1 MDSYEGQAGGERA
14 AGGAAGDAG
23 EDISSEAKE
32 SGPGLLELSKP
43 SEFRLRALK
52 QQKYLTFNKGRARH
66 GIRCSVGFWAES
78 RRGRERDG
86 SRSLPAIVRYEECW
100 RAAAPA
106 LYWFRAAGTGVTGS
120 DCECGLSFFSGSGSP
135 CFLVQIFC
143 LPLFCVYRWLPSQR
157 PQLPFF
163 LALLLLLQ
171 EPFSHIN
178 YSASDKKFLFLIGFH
193 ATINGGATTIAVV
206 VVVAVLSSGHFS
218 ICLAGSIYG
227 TSWRASFILALASY
241 CRLADGEWR
250 MANAT

>member
-120 DCECGLSFFSGSGSP
+120 DCECGLSFSPARAPLVFWCKFSVCL
-135 CFLVQIFC
+135 CFAF
-143 LPLFCVYRWLPSQR
+143 
-157 PQLPFF
+157 
-163 LALLLLLQ
+163 
-171 EPFSHIN
+171 
-178 YSASDKKFLFLIGFH
+178 
-193 ATINGGATTIAVV
+193 IAGYHR
-206 VVVAVLSSGHFS
+206 SGHSCLFS
-218 ICLAGSIYG
+218 WPCSCC
-227 TSWRASFILALASY
+227 
-241 CRLADGEWR
+241 CRNPFR
-250 MANAT
+250 T